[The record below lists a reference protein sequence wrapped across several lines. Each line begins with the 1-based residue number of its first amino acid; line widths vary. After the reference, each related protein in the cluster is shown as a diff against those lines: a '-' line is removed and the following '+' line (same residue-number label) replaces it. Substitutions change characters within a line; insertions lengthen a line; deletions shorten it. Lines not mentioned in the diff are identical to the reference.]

1 MNQPNQRA
9 RILVIED
16 DRFLADIL
24 MNHLPQEE
32 PWDLD
37 LAMAGED
44 GLNKMRTTKPDIV
57 LLDLVLP
64 GMDGYEVLQQ
74 AKADPALADTPILI
88 VSNLGQKEEIDKGMS
103 LGAEDFLIKA
113 NSNVDDIRDKVKNVL
128 EKRRPSSAITQQA
141 L

>member
-1 MNQPNQRA
+1 MNQPNQRT

-24 MNHLPQEE
+24 MNHLPQWEL
-32 PWDLD
+32 WDID
-37 LAMAGED
+37 LAMAGEE
-44 GLNKMRTTKPDIV
+44 GLNKMRAAKPDLV

-64 GMDGYEVLQQ
+64 GMNGYEVLQR
-74 AKADPALADTPILI
+74 AKADRELADIPILI
-88 VSNLGQKEEIDKGMS
+88 ISNLGQKEEIDKGMS

-113 NSNVDDIRDKVKNVL
+113 NSNVDDIRDKVKKVL
-128 EKRRPSSAITQQA
+128 EKRRPPSVITQQA